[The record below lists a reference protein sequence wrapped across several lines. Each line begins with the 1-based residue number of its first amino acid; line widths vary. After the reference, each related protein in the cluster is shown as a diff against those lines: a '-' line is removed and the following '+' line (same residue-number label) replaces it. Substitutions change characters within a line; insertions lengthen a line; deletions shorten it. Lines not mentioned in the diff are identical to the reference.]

1 MYIKETLGMMF
12 LVRWREICFQHIRW
26 CR

>member
-12 LVRWREICFQHIRW
+12 LVRWREICFQLIRW